1 MNQILDVKK
10 ECNKN
15 NSNTIEKKMEE
26 NYLTLLQRCL
36 IKKLNLYEE
45 VLVSLC
51 SLLDEKSEML
61 LSF

>member
-1 MNQILDVKK
+1 
-10 ECNKN
+10 
-15 NSNTIEKKMEE
+15 MEE

-36 IKKLNLYEE
+36 IKKLNLYKE